1 MMDASEEGKV
11 ECFDRSDSMMDSAWG
26 AERFHQDAI
35 RMGPLRET
43 GMRGVEIGSWTE
55 KRAEAKHC

>member
-26 AERFHQDAI
+26 AERRFTK
-35 RMGPLRET
+35 MPLEW
-43 GMRGVEIGSWTE
+43 GL
-55 KRAEAKHC
+55 